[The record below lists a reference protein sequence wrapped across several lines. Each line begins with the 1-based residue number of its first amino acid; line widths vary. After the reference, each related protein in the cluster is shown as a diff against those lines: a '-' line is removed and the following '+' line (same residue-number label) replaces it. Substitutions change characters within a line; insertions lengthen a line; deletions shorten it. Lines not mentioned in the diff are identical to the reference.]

1 MKLQSILKVLVVGT
15 LIGTSSVYAAEIT
28 CSVSSAGVV
37 TVNEPTNAG
46 TSDRCTVDLQS
57 LRLNILKLGLC
68 KSEPNASNPG
78 DGLTDKC
85 IFIADYE
92 SQGGTLVE
100 VTPTS
105 GMTLPNLNLS
115 LLTEGTYTHLVLI
128 KSPYVENKVS
138 FQFAASQTGYNGGAG
153 NYCFTKSGAVRVGNA
168 NSSQLSV
175 ICQSSASAP
184 SDYGWARKPHIGFDT
199 SINRKDHTNGNRSYL
214 VKSDRTLAANAGE
227 IAEMI
232 AVAYFSTPQTLTA
245 RTRNIDLGLQLTG
258 LGQIEW
264 RDQKVNTMRSKDFDF
279 RVTFSE

>member
-1 MKLQSILKVLVVGT
+1 MKFQSIRKVLVVGA
-15 LIGTSSVYAAEIT
+15 LLCTSSVYSAEIT
-28 CSVSSAGVV
+28 CSVSGAGVV

-57 LRLNILKLGLC
+57 IRLNILKLGLC

-78 DGLTDKC
+78 DGLADKC

-100 VTPTS
+100 VTPTT

-115 LLTEGTYTHLVLI
+115 ILTEGTYTHLVLI
-128 KSPYVENKVS
+128 KSPYVENKVN
-138 FQFAASQTGYNGGAG
+138 FQFSASQTGYNGGAG

-175 ICQSSASAP
+175 ICQASASAP
-184 SDYGWARKPHIGFDT
+184 SDYGWARKNHT
-199 SINRKDHTNGNRSYL
+199 SWGGVYRKDHTNGNRSYL
-214 VKSDRTLAANAGE
+214 VKSDRTLATADGE
-227 IAEMI
+227 IAAMI

-264 RDQKVNTMRSKDFDF
+264 RNQKVNTMRSKDFDF

>member
-1 MKLQSILKVLVVGT
+1 MKFQSIRKVLV
-15 LIGTSSVYAAEIT
+15 IGALLCTSSVYSAEIT
-28 CSVSSAGVV
+28 CSVSGAGVV
-37 TVNEPTNAG
+37 TVNQPISATG
-46 TSDRCTVDLQS
+46 TDKCTVDLQS
-57 LRLNILKLGLC
+57 IRLNVLKLGLC

-78 DGLTDKC
+78 DGLAEKC

-100 VTPTS
+100 VTPTT

-115 LLTEGTYTHLVLI
+115 ILTEGTYTHLVLI
-128 KSPYVENKVS
+128 KSPYVENKVN
-138 FQFAASQTGYNGGAG
+138 FQFSASQTGYNGGAG

-184 SDYGWARKPHIGFDT
+184 SDYGWARKPHTDFDP
-199 SINRKDHTNGNRSYL
+199 IFNRKDHTNGNRSYL
-214 VKSDRTLAANAGE
+214 VKSDRTLAASAGE
-227 IAEMI
+227 IAELI
-232 AVAYFSTPQTLTA
+232 AVAYFSTPQRLTA
-245 RTRNIDLGLQLTG
+245 RTKNIDLGLQLTG

>member
-1 MKLQSILKVLVVGT
+1 MKFQSIRKVLV
-15 LIGTSSVYAAEIT
+15 IGALLCTSSVYSAEIT
-28 CSVSSAGVV
+28 CSVSGAGVV

-57 LRLNILKLGLC
+57 IRLNILKLGLC

-78 DGLTDKC
+78 DGLADKC

-100 VTPTS
+100 VTPTT

-115 LLTEGTYTHLVLI
+115 ILTEGTYTHLVLI
-128 KSPYVENKVS
+128 KSPYVENKVN
-138 FQFAASQTGYNGGAG
+138 FQFSASQTGYNGGAG

-184 SDYGWARKPHIGFDT
+184 SDYGWARKPHTGFDT

-214 VKSDRTLAANAGE
+214 VKSDRTLVANAGE

-232 AVAYFSTPQTLTA
+232 AVAYFSTPQKLTA
-245 RTRNIDLGLQLTG
+245 RTKNIDLGLQLTG